1 MDGNKSKINALKLL
15 RGLSREFAC
24 ALGPGLLLRGRNR
37 WASREWSL
45 RHIAG
50 EAEIC
55 YDFEVSKNEMGG
67 SAHFLFVKPI
77 SDREGWLRDTLSGL
91 GYELV
96 DVEMSRSGLMRVF
109 IDKPQGI
116 NVEDC
121 AAVSHHLTRLFA
133 VEDVAYER
141 LEVSSPGL
149 DRPLKRV
156 EDFARFTGQV
166 VSVRLKFPIDGQ
178 RRFEGRIAGLEGG
191 RVVIEIEGKRREL
204 AFEDIDRAR
213 LVPQL

>member
-1 MDGNKSKINALKLL
+1 
-15 RGLSREFAC
+15 
-24 ALGPGLLLRGRNR
+24 
-37 WASREWSL
+37 
-45 RHIAG
+45 
-50 EAEIC
+50 
-55 YDFEVSKNEMGG
+55 MGG

>member
-1 MDGNKSKINALKLL
+1 
-15 RGLSREFAC
+15 
-24 ALGPGLLLRGRNR
+24 
-37 WASREWSL
+37 
-45 RHIAG
+45 
-50 EAEIC
+50 
-55 YDFEVSKNEMGG
+55 MGG

-77 SDREGWLRDTLSGL
+77 SDRESWLRETLSGL

-96 DVEMSRSGLMRVF
+96 ELEMSRSGLMRVF

-149 DRPLKRV
+149 DRPLKRL
-156 EDFARFTGQV
+156 EDFTRFTGQV

-213 LVPQL
+213 LVPEL